1 MLAVLRRVVMLL
13 LRVGASGGLIFLVF
27 HLGHFGLQQIATTLM
42 LVAGWPLAAAAGC
55 YCVAMLAA
63 SYKWRELL
71 REQGIQ
77 IGVLRVLRLNTIALF
92 YNLVLPGQ
100 ESGNAV
106 KAVLLGRSS
115 HHAEKVWASVLV
127 DQVILFLATCLITLT
142 GLLFNPALPG
152 WPVWMALTL
161 TGLVGALGI
170 HTLFLSKRLSSWL
183 DRFLRPISRMLR
195 LPWKRRQAPAPDA
208 QPGAPLPGEWL
219 EPLWNGLRSYQTTWH
234 RLGYVLALSLVYQL
248 ALVAVAYQFC
258 LGLGIHVSY
267 LSLTW
272 VMTLVCMAQALPI
285 SFAGVGTRDSALV
298 YFLGLLGVA
307 SGLSL
312 ELSLSML
319 ALNVLMGLPGAVVQ
333 FIPDRYVARSE
344 QQVAQHV
351 AQGVTRWA
359 GSIPVKVHAHQPLV
373 LPRPVWPNVAVH
385 PAFVPQ
391 PGRRSLE

>member
-1 MLAVLRRVVMLL
+1 MLAVVKRMVMLL
-13 LRVGASGGLIFLVF
+13 VRVGASGGLIFLVF
-27 HLGHFGLQQIATTLM
+27 HLGHFGLHQVATTLS

-55 YCVAMLAA
+55 FLVALLAA

-77 IGVLRVLRLNTIALF
+77 IGVLRVLRLNSIALF

-106 KAVLLGRSS
+106 KAMLLGRAS
-115 HHAEKVWASVLV
+115 HHAEKVWASVVV
-127 DQVILFLATCLITLT
+127 DQVILFLATSLITLV
-142 GLLFNPALPG
+142 GLIFNPALPG

-161 TGLVGALGI
+161 TGLVGALSI
-170 HTLFLSKRLSSWL
+170 HALFLSKRLSNWL

-208 QPGAPLPGEWL
+208 MPGTPLPGEWL

-234 RLGYVLALSLVYQL
+234 RLGYVLVLSLVYQL
-248 ALVAVAYQFC
+248 ALIAVAYQFG
-258 LGLGIHVSY
+258 LGLGIHISY

-285 SFAGVGTRDSALV
+285 SFAGVGTRDSALI

-307 SGLSL
+307 GGLAL

-333 FIPDRYVARSE
+333 FIPDRYVARQE
-344 QQVAQHV
+344 EHV
-351 AQGVTRWA
+351 VQGVTRWA
-359 GSIPVKVHAHQPLV
+359 GTIPVKVHAHQPPV
-373 LPRPVWPNVAVH
+373 LPRPVWPTATVRPAVA
-385 PAFVPQ
+385 PQ
-391 PGRRSLE
+391 PARRSLE